1 MKRKIFCSF
10 FLITLVFAGLCSAQS
25 RNEIEVFELVNRERA
40 RARMSGLEWDD
51 RLAALARNYSRQMAR
66 EGFFAHHDRN
76 GRSVGDRARAARINW
91 SGIGENLFVCEA
103 HSYFTTTA
111 VKGWMKSPGHRTNI
125 LNRRWTATGIGIATS
140 RDGSIFVTQV
150 FTRE

>member
-1 MKRKIFCSF
+1 MKRKFFCSF
-10 FLITLVFAGLCSAQS
+10 FLITIVAAGICAAQTRS
-25 RNEIEVFELVNRERA
+25 EMEVFELVNRERA
-40 RARMSGLEWDD
+40 RARLSGLEWDD
-51 RLAALARNYSRQMAR
+51 RLAGLARNYSRQMAR

-103 HSYFTTTA
+103 HPYFTTTA
-111 VKGWMKSPGHRTNI
+111 LKGWMKSPGHRTNI

-140 RDGSIFVTQV
+140 RAGSIFVTQV